1 MLVDVNMGAGMYAYG
16 KASKKPVKHLI
27 MLDKVREN
35 RPRLSWTAEDEREI
49 GPTRGGLELYELV
62 VKL

>member
-1 MLVDVNMGAGMYAYG
+1 MEQTGNAELKGRIDKRIRQLTDMLVDVNMGAGMYAYG

-35 RPRLSWTAEDEREI
+35 RPRLS
-49 GPTRGGLELYELV
+49 
-62 VKL
+62 